1 MATQTYDFP
10 HSQNSNVIT
19 RVILTDISPGVLN
32 YAIFLIRLNNSVAS
46 FNNNGASPG
55 GASID
60 NITIFGQS
68 VPYRTYTFDWWYTTT
83 QTVRR
88 TRNSPT
94 LRDVPNEGLFRVG
107 MTRQIGLGIPTNA
120 AINFVGDTTVGMTV
134 VATSSG
140 TNSVTFSRP
149 QPAASV
155 LIATENINV
164 TPGTVGGIG
173 GVNNARGSVGSAT
186 LSGSFTSYIDAPA
199 WSTTSPLPG
208 GTRGVAYSTTVSADR
223 AASYSLANGTTLPS
237 GLSLSSSGVISGTP
251 DTVQSKSFT
260 IRATNSNSSVDRDF
274 TINIVVPSPVF
285 STTSPLSVAIRG
297 SSYSTT
303 ISASDTPST
312 GYSLVGGILPLGLN
326 LGSNGVL
333 SGNPTTLGT
342 SSFTVRASN
351 TTGSADRTFS
361 LTVNPPAPVFSDQ
374 SVIDRAARNIP
385 YQSEVLASDAG
396 YGISTPA
403 YSIFSGS
410 LPPGL
415 TLNSSTGVIGSTTAP
430 TQAATVVGSYQFVIR
445 ARNVTGSTN
454 TPTLL
459 IVVSNNLGQRRTDTG
474 FQNITSVR
482 RFDGTSWTAT
492 TIAKRFNGTAWVDIT
507 NS

>member
-1 MATQTYDFP
+1 
-10 HSQNSNVIT
+10 V
-19 RVILTDISPGVLN
+19 LTDISPGVLN
-32 YAIFLIRLNNSVAS
+32 YTISLVRLNDSVVS
-46 FNNNGASPG
+46 FNRFGGSPG

-60 NITIFGQS
+60 NITIFGQP
-68 VPYRTYTFDWWYTTT
+68 VAYRTYIFDWWRSTT
-83 QTVRR
+83 QNVRR
-88 TRNSPT
+88 TSGSPILRNLDS
-94 LRDVPNEGLFRVG
+94 NLFRVG
-107 MTRQIGLGIPTNA
+107 MVRTSGAGLVGSTSITAVGSGTATMANNA
-120 AINFVGDTTVGMTV
+120 F
-134 VATSSG
+134 SSG
-140 TNSVTFSRP
+140 TSSATFTRGL
-149 QPAASV
+149 QPASI
-155 LIATENINV
+155 LIATDNINV
-164 TPGTVGGIG
+164 TPGTVGFIG
-173 GVNNARGSVGSAT
+173 GTNNARGTVGTAT
-186 LSGSFTSYIDAPA
+186 LSGDFTSYIDPPA
-199 WSTTSPLPG
+199 WSTTSPLAG
-208 GTRGVAYSTTVSADR
+208 GTRGVFYSTNVSADR
-223 AASYSLANGTTLPS
+223 AASYSLVGGSLPS
-237 GLSLSSSGVISGTP
+237 GLSLSSGGNISGTP
-251 DTVQSKSFT
+251 NTVQSSSFT
-260 IRATNSNSSVDRDF
+260 LRATNTNTSVDRDF

-312 GYSLVGGILPLGLN
+312 GYSLVGGTLPAGLN

-333 SGNPTTLGT
+333 SGNPTTLGG

-351 TTGSADRTFS
+351 STGSADRTFS

-385 YQSEVLASDAG
+385 YQSEVLASDVG
-396 YGISTPA
+396 YGISTPP

-430 TQAATVVGSYQFVIR
+430 TQAPTVVGSYQFVIR
-445 ARNVTGSTN
+445 ATNVTGSTN

-459 IVVSNNLGQRRTDTG
+459 IVVSNNLGQRRGEAG

>member
-1 MATQTYDFP
+1 MATFEFT
-10 HSQNSNVIT
+10 HSINADVIT
-19 RVILTDISPGVLN
+19 IVELTDGTSGVVNYKIYLKRKTDSVAAFNRFSANDSRAPVLN
-32 YAIFLIRLNNSVAS
+32 LNILGRAISNE
-46 FNNNGASPG
+46 
-55 GASID
+55 
-60 NITIFGQS
+60 
-68 VPYRTYTFDWWYTTT
+68 YYTFDWWFRTT
-83 QTVRR
+83 QTLRR
-88 TRNSPT
+88 TNGSAI
-94 LRDVPNEGLFRVG
+94 LRDLDTNLFRVG
-107 MTRQIGLGIPTNA
+107 MEHELGPGINVNA
-120 AINFVGDTTVGMTV
+120 KIISVGSTTVTMDIR
-134 VATSSG
+134 AFSSG
-140 TNSVTFSRP
+140 TAETRFGRAL
-149 QPAASV
+149 QPATILLREGSV
-155 LIATENINV
+155 SLAA
-164 TPGTVGGIG
+164 GTTGSISGT
-173 GVNNARGSVGSAT
+173 NDARGTVGSAT
-186 LSGSFTSYIDAPA
+186 ISGSFTSYIDAPT

-237 GLSLSSSGVISGTP
+237 GLSLSSGGVISGTP

-260 IRATNSNSSVDRDF
+260 IKATNSNSSVDRDF